1 MSRHAFTVEQANS
14 LLPHVRATFR
24 RIHAGREAARR
35 RVDKIAVLLALWGE
49 AVREPGNPD
58 YDEMKGHEKSLE
70 RIGRAIERLIEDRL
84 SSRGIRLPA
93 GGLDH
98 GLVDFPTTL
107 DGRWVYLCWH
117 AGEREI
123 THWHETHEGFAG
135 RQPITAELVAR
146 IAIAGDPAL
155 EDDSALDF

>member
-1 MSRHAFTVEQANS
+1 MSRHAFTVQQADS

-24 RIHAGREAARR
+24 RIQAGREAARR
-35 RVDKIAVLLALWGE
+35 RSDKIAVLHALWGD
-49 AVREPGNPD
+49 AVREAGNPD
-58 YDEMKGHEKSLE
+58 YEELKSHEKSLE
-70 RIGRAIERLIEDRL
+70 RIGRAIERLVSERL
-84 SSRGIRLPA
+84 TERGIRLPA

-117 AGEREI
+117 AGEADVA
-123 THWHETHEGFAG
+123 HWHETHEGFAG
-135 RQPITAELVAR
+135 RQPVTPELVAKM
-146 IAIAGDPAL
+146 AIAGDPAL